1 MSSVG
6 ADVTPTGWTSSR
18 TALLV
23 AHYQAGLSAAESARR
38 IGAVSKNAVISKRRR
53 LGQVAMADVG
63 RIAGACWADDARQRP
78 RFGAGRVPL
87 FRMPPPM
94 PTEPL
99 PRMDGPPPPGAS
111 PRRLTERRFGE
122 CVWPWVRRRS
132 PARIR
137 RCSAALRPRS
147 ALPTAGRTPPW
158 LIGTGLDG
166 PSAWPWDWRPIA
178 TSL

>member
-23 AHYQAGLSAAESARR
+23 AHYQTGLSAAESARR

-53 LGQVAMADVG
+53 LELVAMADVG
-63 RIAGACWADDARQRP
+63 RVAGACWADDARQRP

-87 FRMPPPM
+87 FRAPPPM

-99 PRMDGPPPPGAS
+99 PKMDGPPPPDAN

-122 CVWPWVRRRS
+122 CAWPLG
-132 PARIR
+132 PAEGPGAHSTLF
-137 RCSAALRPRS
+137 CGAPAAVGASYCGAHAALAYRARP
-147 ALPTAGRTPPW
+147 
-158 LIGTGLDG
+158 
-166 PSAWPWDWRPIA
+166 
-178 TSL
+178 